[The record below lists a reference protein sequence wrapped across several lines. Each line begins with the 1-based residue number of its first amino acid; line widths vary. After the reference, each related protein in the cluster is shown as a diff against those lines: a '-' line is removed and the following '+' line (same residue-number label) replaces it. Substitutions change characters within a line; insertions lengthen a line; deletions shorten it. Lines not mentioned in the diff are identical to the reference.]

1 MRRRAWFFV
10 RDIYWSIEQKV
21 NPGQSRVTGNCGIR
35 SFACSGT
42 EHPEAGI
49 WEEQVLGGDDGDDG

>member
-1 MRRRAWFFV
+1 
-10 RDIYWSIEQKV
+10 V

-42 EHPEAGI
+42 EDPEAGI
-49 WEEQVLGGDDGDDG
+49 WKEQVLGGDG